1 MIDGSVEQG
10 KWKLV
15 KMIALQMERVNFIA
29 NGSKCGIK
37 FGDTMRRSHQDL
49 SVSLLNGEC
58 FTVKILFFG
67 SKNV

>member
-1 MIDGSVEQG
+1 
-10 KWKLV
+10 
-15 KMIALQMERVNFIA
+15 MIALQMERVNFIA